1 MWARRRNVGG
11 DFSSSTESFG
21 SYGVSVSVALPALTP
36 AQAFAFARLALDNV
50 RREFPHAQLH
60 VLNEA
65 DDARPPRALHPAF
78 YGSYDWH
85 SCVHQFWMLVR
96 LARLFPQLP
105 EVREIDA
112 AVREHLTA
120 GNLEAEAS
128 YFRAP
133 GRAAF
138 ERPYGWAWFLKL
150 EQEVRA
156 YDPAL
161 ARNLSLLTE
170 FVRDGFMSY
179 LKALTYPVRHGVH
192 GNTAFATA
200 FALNWARSVGDQELK
215 LLCTSRAAAWFGH
228 DRDYPAQLEP
238 SGEDFFSPALVE
250 AGLMGRILPQAAFV
264 AWFHRFLPRLAEG
277 KPAALLHP
285 AAVSDPADPR
295 IGHLIGLNLNR
306 AWVWR
311 RLGDLFPKD
320 DPLVPICDAAAARH
334 FETAL
339 PMLDPHDFHRAHWLA
354 SFAVY
359 ALTE

>member
-1 MWARRRNVGG
+1 MG
-11 DFSSSTESFG
+11 SFLLQLK
-21 SYGVSVSVALPALTP
+21 VLAATVRSVSAPLPALTP
-36 AQAFAFARLALDNV
+36 AQASAFARLALDNV

-60 VLNEA
+60 VLSEA

-85 SCVHQFWMLVR
+85 SCVHQFWMLAR

-105 EVREIDA
+105 EARAIDA
-112 AVREHLTA
+112 VLREHLTA
-120 GNLEAEAS
+120 GNLEAETA
-128 YFRAP
+128 YFTAP

-161 ARNLSLLTE
+161 AKNLSLLTE
-170 FVRDGFMSY
+170 VIRDGFMTY

-192 GNTAFATA
+192 GNTAVATA
-200 FALNWARSVGDQELK
+200 FALNWARSVDDQDLK

-228 DRDYPAQLEP
+228 DRDYPAHLEP

-250 AGLMGRILPQAAFV
+250 AGLMGRILPQVAFV
-264 AWFHRFLPRLAEG
+264 AWFHRFLPQLAEG
-277 KPAALLHP
+277 KPASLLQP

-311 RLGDLFPKD
+311 RLADLLPKS
-320 DPLVPICDAAAARH
+320 DPLVPVCEAAAARH